1 MNKAK
6 WILNTESDFI
16 GIEEE
21 KYTQDLID
29 TNKINLEIPEMNI
42 YYLHVLTQD
51 KNGSKKETIKGPI
64 EITPTYHQHK
74 DANGIVRSASWTSGN
89 SSTAG
94 SATGCFTTGNII
106 YTTTTGS
113 CGGTIYYT
121 GTGVVLDGQAV
132 TFKSCQRCGASH
144 GYSSGTGHSGPAGTC
159 NRTVN
164 KTVDSG
170 KRYYSLGCGKT
181 DTTIEAYEII
191 F

>member
-1 MNKAK
+1 M
-6 WILNTESDFI
+6 T
-16 GIEEE
+16 
-21 KYTQDLID
+21 D
-29 TNKINLEIPEMNI
+29 TNKINLEIPQINI

-51 KNGSKKETIKGPI
+51 KNGTKKETIKGPI
-64 EITPTYHQHK
+64 EVTPTYHQHK

-94 SATGCFTTGNII
+94 SATGCFTKGNII

-113 CGGTIYYT
+113 CGGKIVWT
-121 GTGVVLDGQAV
+121 GTGVVLDGQVV
-132 TFKSCQRCGASH
+132 TFKGCTACGASH
-144 GYSSGTGHSGPAGTC
+144 GYQNGTTPTIGSPAGTC